1 MNALLFTRNRYFA
14 MSTHTNS
21 SITDA
26 RPDDSH
32 LHDRPPF
39 FCRLPLE
46 VLTISGAESV
56 KFLQGQLTVDVA
68 ALAPGTATLAACC
81 NPQGRIRALFTLF
94 AGTGFAGTGFAGS
107 GAEGQ
112 PQFHLLLPAGV
123 LTGLLETLKKYA
135 AFFRTVRLQDDSANW
150 QVLGVVGPA
159 PAGALTH
166 QPAGMPAEARL
177 CLLPAASAASVPAQ
191 LAGFAEQPAE
201 SWARL
206 EILAGRATVGPE
218 LVEKLLPH
226 HIDLPAQGGVSFS
239 KGCYTGQ
246 EIIARMQYRGTVK
259 THLQR
264 GRIASTLPVAA
275 GTAVLAGD
283 QNVGEIVR
291 SAPSG
296 DGGQLVL
303 LTLQDSA
310 LGQTLQIADGDRP
323 ILQLHTD
330 NRSAD

>member
-1 MNALLFTRNRYFA
+1 MDALLFTRNRYFA
-14 MSTHTNS
+14 MSTHTDS
-21 SITDA
+21 SITHSCT
-26 RPDDSH
+26 PDTT
-32 LHDRPPF
+32 PF
-39 FCRLPLE
+39 FSRLPLG
-46 VLTISGAESV
+46 VLTVTGAESV

-81 NPQGRIRALFTLF
+81 NPQGRMRALFTLF
-94 AGTGFAGTGFAGS
+94 ASTGAD
-107 GAEGQ
+107 GQ
-112 PQFHLLLPAGV
+112 PQFHLLLPTGV

-135 AFFRTVRLQDDSANW
+135 AFFRTVRLLDESANW
-150 QVLGVVGPA
+150 LVLGLTGPA
-159 PAGALTH
+159 APANALTH
-166 QPAGMPAEARL
+166 HPAGMSADAML
-177 CLLPAASAASVPAQ
+177 CLLPVAGLPAAAPQ
-191 LAGFAEQPAE
+191 LAPLAEQPAAC
-201 SWARL
+201 WDRL
-206 EILAGRATVGPE
+206 EILAGRPAVGPE

-226 HIDLPAQGGVSFS
+226 HVDLPALGGVSFS

-246 EIIARMQYRGTVK
+246 EIVARMQYRGTVK

-264 GRIASTLPVAA
+264 ARIAYEQPVTA
-275 GTAVLAGD
+275 GTAVLAGE